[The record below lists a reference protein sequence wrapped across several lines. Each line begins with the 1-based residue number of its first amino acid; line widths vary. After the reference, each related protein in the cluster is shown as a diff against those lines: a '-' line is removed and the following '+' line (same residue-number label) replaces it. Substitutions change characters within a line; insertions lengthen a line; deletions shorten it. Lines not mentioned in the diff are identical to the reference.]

1 MSLHAARLEFSP
13 RLQRVADL
21 LADGAEHTTMDII
34 QAAGVCAVNSIVAEL
49 RSNGLHILCR
59 RCGDVWVYW
68 QPDRS
73 AGGPPAR
80 TSDQTHEAGAP
91 PALQAAA

>member
-1 MSLHAARLEFSP
+1 MALHAARLEFSP

-21 LADGAEHTTMDII
+21 LADGHEHTTMEII

-49 RSNGLHILCR
+49 RTNGIRILCR

-68 QPDRS
+68 QP
-73 AGGPPAR
+73 AKEEVA
-80 TSDQTHEAGAP
+80 
-91 PALQAAA
+91 